1 MPFNPTDTPA
11 VTVLMSVYNG
21 LPYLD
26 QAVESILVQTFSN
39 FEFLIID
46 DGSTDGSREVLKTW
60 ADRDERIRLVLHS
73 KNRGLGYSL
82 HEGVKKAQG
91 NWIARMDDDD
101 IALPDRLE
109 RQISYLSE
117 NPDVDILSGWAI
129 DCDGD
134 GNPLRLRQVPI
145 SHDEIVR
152 LIWTIPIVHPA
163 VIFRRSAIL
172 DAGSYSSTL
181 RRRQDYDLWFRCV
194 EAGLRFA
201 NLPEPLIYYRFTDD
215 YYEKND
221 LDTAVDQVRIGWRG
235 CRRIGADPIAY
246 IGIFAPLVRALLP
259 RSLGKFMQGLLH
271 RLDPRREQKRVPA
284 HIREE
289 YLADDTDQSV

>member
-1 MPFNPTDTPA
+1 MSDSGPSL
-11 VTVLMSVYNG
+11 TVLMSVYNG
-21 LPYLD
+21 FPYLD
-26 QAVESILVQTFSN
+26 QAVESILNQTFSD

-46 DGSTDGSREVLKTW
+46 DASTDGSRERLETW
-60 ADRDERIRLVLHS
+60 SDRDERIRLILHS

-82 HEGVKKAQG
+82 QEGVREAQG

-117 NPDVDILSGWAI
+117 HPDVDILSGWAI

-145 SHDEIVR
+145 SHGEIVR

-163 VIFRRSAIL
+163 VIFRRNAIL

-194 EAGLRFA
+194 ETGLRFA

-221 LDTAVDQVRIGWRG
+221 LDTALEQVRVGWKG
-235 CRRIGADPIAY
+235 CRRIGASPIAY
-246 IGIFAPLVRALLP
+246 VGIFAPLVRALLP
-259 RSLGKFMQGLLH
+259 RSLEKLMQTLLR
-271 RLDPRREQKRVPA
+271 RLDPRQEQQRIPE

-289 YLADDTDQSV
+289 YLVDNTEQSV